1 MFFGKQKFD
10 VKLLKMTK
18 FTFNVKQL
26 KMNKFI
32 FDARQLK
39 MNKFMKSIP
48 QFIIRTSNATLEVT
62 SLHYIPAV
70 FYKKFNFSVTVFQI
84 STKMLKKA

>member
-18 FTFNVKQL
+18 FTFNIK
-26 KMNKFI
+26 
-32 FDARQLK
+32 QLK

>member
-1 MFFGKQKFD
+1 
-10 VKLLKMTK
+10 
-18 FTFNVKQL
+18 
-26 KMNKFI
+26 
-32 FDARQLK
+32 
-39 MNKFMKSIP
+39 MNKFMTSIP
-48 QFIIRTSNATLEVT
+48 QFIIRTSNATFEVT